1 VVKNLIHLLVMPLPL
16 SLICAALAAIFRIR
30 GWRRTA
36 WGLLFAAAGIAYLGS
51 MSVVGDALLE
61 PLEARYAVLSQSE
74 SATAAGY
81 VVVLGSSYS
90 PRDGVPVTAAI
101 ADDGLARIVEGVRIF
116 RRMPGARLVVSGGAP
131 DGGSP
136 SAMGYAILAR
146 DLGVDAAALDILD
159 QPLDTNQEAHAL
171 AKLIG
176 NKSFIL
182 VTSAYHM
189 PRAVRLMQRIGLHPI
204 PAPTGQSV
212 GIPADVDWR
221 RFVPTSG
228 GLRKTERA
236 IHEYLGLFAA
246 AEGIY

>member
-1 VVKNLIHLLVMPLPL
+1 MVKNLIHLLVMPLPL
-16 SLICAALAAIFRIR
+16 SLICAAMAAIFRIR
-30 GWRRTA
+30 GFRRSA
-36 WGLLFAAAGIAYLGS
+36 WCLLAAAAAIIYLSS
-51 MSVVGDALLE
+51 MSVVGDALLG
-61 PLEARYAVLSQSE
+61 PLESKYAGLSQSE
-74 SATAAGY
+74 PATAAAY

-116 RRMPGARLVVSGGAP
+116 RRLPGARLVVSGGAP
-131 DGGSP
+131 NGGSP
-136 SAMGYAILAR
+136 SAIGYALLAR

-159 QPLDTNQEAHAL
+159 QPIDTNEEAQAL

-176 NKSFIL
+176 SKSFIL

-189 PRAVRLMQRIGLHPI
+189 PRAVRLMQRIGLQPI

-212 GIPADVDWR
+212 GMPADVDWR
-221 RFVPTSG
+221 RFVPTSA

-246 AEGIY
+246 AGGIY